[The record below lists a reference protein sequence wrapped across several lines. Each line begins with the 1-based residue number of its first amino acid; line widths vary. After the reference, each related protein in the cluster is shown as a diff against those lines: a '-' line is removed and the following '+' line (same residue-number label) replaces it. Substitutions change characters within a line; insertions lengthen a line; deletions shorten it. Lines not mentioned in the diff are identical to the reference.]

1 MTARGGGVST
11 GAFRGLNLREG
22 LGDDES
28 AVQHNRQRLE
38 AACGV
43 PVHRLQQVHG
53 VHVLRV
59 GQTAALG
66 PPWPEADA
74 SVTTTAGQACE
85 IQVADCLPVLFADR
99 RGRVVAAAHAGWR
112 GLAGGV
118 LEATLTQ
125 VCQLGGVGADEVEVW
140 LGPCIGPTAFEV
152 GADVLTA
159 FGASAAQPGVYFRP
173 VEAARSGLPRWWCDL
188 PGLARQR
195 LQAAGVTAWSG
206 NDGSLPWCTWSN
218 PSRYFSFR
226 RDGVT
231 GRMAALVWLE
241 P

>member
-1 MTARGGGVST
+1 MTTRGGGVST

-59 GQTAALG
+59 GQTAASG

-99 RGRVVAAAHAGWR
+99 RGQVVAAAHAGWR
-112 GLAGGV
+112 RPAWRVLPARGGR
-118 LEATLTQ
+118 TK
-125 VCQLGGVGADEVEVW
+125 
-140 LGPCIGPTAFEV
+140 
-152 GADVLTA
+152 
-159 FGASAAQPGVYFRP
+159 
-173 VEAARSGLPRWWCDL
+173 RS
-188 PGLARQR
+188 
-195 LQAAGVTAWSG
+195 
-206 NDGSLPWCTWSN
+206 
-218 PSRYFSFR
+218 
-226 RDGVT
+226 
-231 GRMAALVWLE
+231 AALVVRSARAGAAAPSGRRCHGLVR
-241 P
+241 